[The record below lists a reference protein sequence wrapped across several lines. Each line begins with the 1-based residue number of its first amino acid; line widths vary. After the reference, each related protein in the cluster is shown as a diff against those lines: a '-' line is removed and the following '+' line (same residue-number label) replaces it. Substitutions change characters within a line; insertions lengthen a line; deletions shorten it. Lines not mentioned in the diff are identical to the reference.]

1 MSSIKLLAYEQA
13 HLIGK
18 GGGAAT
24 ASRRSW
30 QEEWGEPLTRI
41 TKHKRTAF
49 TPQQFSKFSAPTIAF
64 LAF

>member
-24 ASRRSW
+24 ASRRRKLARRMGRASDENYKT
-30 QEEWGEPLTRI
+30 QKNSIHT
-41 TKHKRTAF
+41 TA
-49 TPQQFSKFSAPTIAF
+49 I
-64 LAF
+64 